1 MPQDAFNLAFSN
13 KKMKTSATTNL
24 GSLLEK
30 HWVKICGAVLGLLVL
45 GLLLLPVGV
54 KYTITDWLIKN
65 GADTA
70 TIEKLRYNPFLGRI
84 TMEGV
89 EVQADGKSILHNSS
103 MVLDVGVT
111 SLIRRDIHVESAVY
125 RDLVIDLEQYDD
137 GRWRFGSYTMEGD
150 SAETVV
156 ESQEEVASVWAFLAD
171 SVILD
176 NCSVHLKMMK
186 LEMTLAIEQA
196 ALNNFTTRNGKPAGT
211 FSFKGKLD
219 DGPVAIQLDTLQIVP
234 AVRLGGVVSISKFNL
249 DELSRLLQDVLPTF
263 AGVVG
268 IDGKILFS
276 METEKG
282 LQVDYDGIID
292 VAGPDIGNSGFGT
305 KAGNLK
311 WQGRVQYSTPDNGP
325 IAIETNGLLAAT
337 TFALE
342 VPGADLSM
350 EESRIDLTGKT
361 TVTIAENVAVENE
374 GALLVEGV
382 KLQLPS
388 YHIGEESLLWKGKV
402 LYDSDHQG
410 EGLLV
415 QTAGTLDLGVFQFES
430 GKSPETI
437 ATGGNMASWQGKVA
451 FGQNNSGKKSVL
463 ELDGTLQGGALHAA
477 MVEPPIRLGQEKV
490 QLKTKS
496 ILSFGEE
503 MDIAGNSSFGFEQ
516 FKLFEGETEK
526 PLVAVDKLTVA
537 ELVGGGDRNIT
548 IKEMLAVGLN
558 ASLAGNFPLSINVSE
573 IQVADVVTD
582 NLATFHAGELSFKE
596 PQVTALHN
604 NKELLRFEDLAVKK
618 ITVGA
623 DGAARAENIHLGK
636 LAFLRSS
643 EDPAKKTVL
652 SLGNAD
658 LSKLSWSGEAGLQ
671 GDTLVF
677 NDLVTTVIRDK
688 EAHIN
693 ISQRLGDM
701 QPASTGPEAEPVETA
716 AETEGSRGI
725 PVRIREIAVGGKSA
739 VYFEDYTLAV
749 PYITDLAI
757 SELKISDL
765 DSTDPE
771 KETNVLLTGKLE
783 KRAPLEITGWLSP
796 FKEKMAMDMKLKL
809 KNYPLS
815 SLSAYTVQSVGTVL
829 ATGQLRLKTKLKL
842 ADDELDMK
850 NSILLQKL
858 ETETISPELAAE
870 LNNELPIPLDAA
882 LSILRDKDKNI
893 SLEIPLS
900 GQLSDLN
907 VGIADIL
914 ITSLS
919 KAIVPAASGYLMYT
933 LGPYGAL
940 AYVGMKVGEKM
951 LAVTLPPVVFA
962 AQQKEL
968 TDEQAKYLERVA
980 KILEDRPET
989 DLQLCPQVT
998 SWEFLSEQEIAA
1010 IEGNLVSV
1018 DEKSRKA
1025 LLELGQQR
1033 AMAVQ
1038 GHLADKYSIDSSR
1051 LLICHTVIEEEKNA
1065 VPAVLPQL

>member
-1 MPQDAFNLAFSN
+1 LPQDTFNLAFSN
-13 KKMKTSATTNL
+13 RKMKTSATTNL
-24 GSLLEK
+24 GSLLK
-30 HWVKICGAVLGLLVL
+30 KRWVKICGAVLGLLVL
-45 GLLLLPVGV
+45 GFLLLPVGV
-54 KYTITDWLIKN
+54 KYYLTDWLVKN
-65 GADTA
+65 GADSA

-84 TMEGV
+84 TLEGV
-89 EVQADGKSILHNSS
+89 EVQAGGQSILHNSS
-103 MVLDVGVT
+103 MVLDVGIT
-111 SLIRRDIHVESAVY
+111 SLIRRDIHLERAEY
-125 RDLVIDLEQYDD
+125 RDLVIDLEQYED
-137 GRWRFGSYTMEGD
+137 GRWRFGSYTMAGD
-150 SAETVV
+150 SSETVV
-156 ESQEEVASVWAFLAD
+156 ETKEEVASAWAILAD
-171 SVILD
+171 SVVLH
-176 NCSVHLKMMK
+176 NCSVHLKMTD

-196 ALNNFTTRNGKPAGT
+196 ALNKFTTRGGKPAGT

-219 DGPVAIQLDTLQIVP
+219 DGPVAIELDTLQLVP
-234 AVRLGGVVSISKFNL
+234 AVRLGGVVSISKFDL

-263 AGVVG
+263 VGVAG

-311 WQGRVQYSTPDNGP
+311 WQGRVQYSGPDNGP
-325 IAIETNGLLAAT
+325 IAIVTNGLLAAT

-342 VPGADLSM
+342 VPGADLSI
-350 EESRIDLTGKT
+350 EESRIDFTGKT
-361 TVTIAENVAVENE
+361 TVTIAENVAVEND

-382 KLQLPS
+382 KLQMPS
-388 YHIGEESLLWKGKV
+388 YHIGEESLLWKGNV

-430 GKSPETI
+430 GKPPETI
-437 ATGGNMASWQGKVA
+437 ATGGNMASWQGEVV
-451 FGQNNSGKKSVL
+451 FGQKNSGDTSVL
-463 ELDGTLQGGALHAA
+463 ELDGTLLGGTLHAA
-477 MVEPPIRLGQEKV
+477 LVEPPIRIGQEKV

-496 ILSFGEE
+496 IISFGEE
-503 MDIAGNSSFGFEQ
+503 IDIAGNSSFGLEQ
-516 FKLFEGETEK
+516 FKLFEGETEN
-526 PLVAVDKLTVA
+526 PLVAFDKLTVA
-537 ELVGGGDRNIT
+537 ELVGGGGRNIT
-548 IKEMLAVGLN
+548 IKEMLTVGLK
-558 ASLAGNFPLSINVSE
+558 ALVAGNFPLSIDVPE
-573 IQVADVVTD
+573 FQMADVVTD
-582 NLATFHAGELSFKE
+582 DLATFHAGELSLKK
-596 PQVTALHN
+596 PLVTAVHN
-604 NKELLRFEDLAVKK
+604 NGELLRFEDLAVKK

-623 DGAARAENIHLGK
+623 DGNARAENIHLGK
-636 LAFLRSS
+636 LAFLRSGD
-643 EDPAKKTVL
+643 DPAKKTVL
-652 SLGNAD
+652 SLGSAD
-658 LSKLSWSGEAGLQ
+658 LSKISWSGETGLQ
-671 GDTLVF
+671 GDTLFF

-693 ISQRLGDM
+693 ISRRLGDM
-701 QPASTGPEAEPVETA
+701 QPAGTGPEAEPVETA
-716 AETEGSRGI
+716 AEAEGSPGI
-725 PVRIREIAVGGKSA
+725 AIRLREIAVGGNSA

-796 FKEKMAMDMKLKL
+796 FKEKMAMNMKLNL

-815 SLSAYTVQSVGTVL
+815 SLSAYTVQSVGTAL
-829 ATGQLRLKTKLKL
+829 ASGQLRLKTKLKL

-870 LNNELPIPLDAA
+870 LNNELPIPLDSA
-882 LSILRDKDKNI
+882 LSLLRDKDKNI

-951 LAVTLPPVVFA
+951 LAVTLPPVVFVP
-962 AQQKEL
+962 QQKEL
-968 TDEQAKYLERVA
+968 TEEHFNYLERVA
-980 KILEDRPET
+980 KIMKDRP
-989 DLQLCPQVT
+989 DPDFQLCPRVA
-998 SWEFLSEQEIAA
+998 SWEFLSEQEKAA
-1010 IEGNLVSV
+1010 IEGELVAV
-1018 DEKSRKA
+1018 DEKSRNA

-1033 AMAVQ
+1033 AIAVQ
-1038 GHLADKYSIDSSR
+1038 GHLVDKYSIDSNR
-1051 LLICHTVIEEEKNA
+1051 LLICDTVIEEEKNA